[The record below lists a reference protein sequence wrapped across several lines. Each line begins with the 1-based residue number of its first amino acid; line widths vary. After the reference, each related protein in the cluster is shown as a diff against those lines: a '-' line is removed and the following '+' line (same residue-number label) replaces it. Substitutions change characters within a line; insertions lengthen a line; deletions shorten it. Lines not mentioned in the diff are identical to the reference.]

1 VKSIRFVAPL
11 LGVLSVGIYVVIAA
25 WNEKSPE
32 LPAAIVIFIAT
43 FSLLGATRLV
53 GLALTDQLEKM
64 ASRSEDDALSNLSPE
79 DAVLLVIGGI
89 ALAWVSVQ
97 AMTESFVGILG

>member
-1 VKSIRFVAPL
+1 VKSIRLAAL
-11 LGVLSVGIYVVIAA
+11 LLAVISVGIYVAIAA

-32 LPAAIVIFIAT
+32 LPAAIVIFMAT
-43 FSLLGATRLV
+43 FSLLGASRLV

-64 ASRSEDDALSNLSPE
+64 AARSEDEALSNFSPE
-79 DAVLLVIGGI
+79 DAALLVIGGI

-97 AMTESFVGILG
+97 AMMASFAKILG

>member
-1 VKSIRFVAPL
+1 VKSIRFAAL
-11 LGVLSVGIYVVIAA
+11 LLAVLSVGIYVAIAA

-43 FSLLGATRLV
+43 FSLLGAARLV
-53 GLALTDQLEKM
+53 GLALTDQLEKI
-64 ASRSEDDALSNLSPE
+64 ASRPEDDALSNLSPE
-79 DAVLLVIGGI
+79 DAALLVIGGI

-97 AMTESFVGILG
+97 AMMESFAGILG